1 MKALLSITFAAAWLH
16 SAALAQNPF
25 INLDFES
32 ASLVPVG
39 YPNFGNPMD
48 AAAALPG
55 WRVSTRDSLMPW
67 VLYNDITLTPYA
79 SVSLFSPPRSVISG
93 QYSVQIWS
101 GLQHQFTGSNVW
113 TSTALSQTGLVPAGT
128 RSIRLTVVHDAFDV
142 SLGGSSLSLVP
153 LSPGTNANG
162 IPYTVWGADITG
174 HANLTEE
181 LRITVPYDAGVP
193 FGRYHSIWLDDI
205 SFSPNPIPEP
215 GTWALLGLGA
225 AAWFLTKGR
234 RR

>member
-16 SAALAQNPF
+16 SAALAQTPF
-25 INLDFES
+25 INMDFES
-32 ASLVPVG
+32 ALLVPS
-39 YPNFGNPMD
+39 PQPSFGSGLD

-55 WRVSTRDSLMPW
+55 WSVQVQAGPMSW
-67 VLYNDITLTPYA
+67 VLSNSVTYTPYA
-79 SVSLFSPPRSVISG
+79 SVTLWSVPHPLISG

-101 GLQHQFTGSNVW
+101 GLQYQFTGSNIW
-113 TSTALSQTGLVPAGT
+113 TSTSLSQTGLVPEGT
-128 RSIRLTVVHDAFDV
+128 KALRLAVANDSFDV
-142 SLGGSSLSLVP
+142 SLGGSALSLVP
-153 LSPGTNANG
+153 LSRATNNLFD
-162 IPYTVWGADITG
+162 YTVWGADITG

-181 LRITVPYDAGVP
+181 LRITVPYDPGVP

>member
-32 ASLVPVG
+32 ASLVPSSEPSFG
-39 YPNFGNPMD
+39 YGLN
-48 AAAALPG
+48 ATAALPG
-55 WRVSTRDSLMPW
+55 WKVITSAGPISW
-67 VLYNDITLTPYA
+67 VLSNTLTLTPYA
-79 SVSLFSPPRSVISG
+79 SATLWSVPGPLLSG
-93 QYSVQIWS
+93 QYSVQLVS
-101 GLQHQFTGSNVW
+101 GLQYQYTGSNVW
-113 TSTALSQTGLVPAGT
+113 TSTALAQTGMVPEGS
-128 RSIRLTVVHDAFDV
+128 RSLRLIVANDPFNV
-142 SLGGSSLSLVP
+142 SLGGTSLSLVP
-153 LSPGTNANG
+153 LSYGTNNFT
-162 IPYTVWGADITG
+162 PYTIWGADITG
-174 HANLTEE
+174 HANLNEE

-193 FGRYHSIWLDDI
+193 FGQYHSIRLDDI